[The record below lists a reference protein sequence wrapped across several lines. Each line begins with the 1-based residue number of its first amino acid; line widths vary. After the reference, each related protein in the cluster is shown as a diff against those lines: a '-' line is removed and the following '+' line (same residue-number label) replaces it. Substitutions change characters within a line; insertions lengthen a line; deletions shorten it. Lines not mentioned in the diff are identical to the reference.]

1 MRILDPTFGILVL
14 YVDAYVNTNALCIKR
29 KKKKKR
35 KDKEAFDAS
44 NNVKMEP
51 QY

>member
-1 MRILDPTFGILVL
+1 MRILDPTFGILVV

-29 KKKKKR
+29 K
-35 KDKEAFDAS
+35 DKEAFDAS
-44 NNVKMEP
+44 NNMKMEP

>member
-29 KKKKKR
+29 KKKREKIKKLLTQ
-35 KDKEAFDAS
+35 AI
-44 NNVKMEP
+44 M
-51 QY
+51 